1 MPTIVAEVIPKVFC
15 VCVIV
20 RDYEEALTLF
30 INRKAREK
38 FDILMDSIDAAPV
51 IPPCQTSDPDL
62 WFSDFEEKSKYRVA
76 KEFCNRCPVRRQ
88 CLEYALANEEQ
99 FGMFGGKTPRERRE
113 LLKTRK
119 SPA

>member
-1 MPTIVAEVIPKVFC
+1 MPTIVAEVIPNVFC

-30 INRKAREK
+30 INRQAREK
-38 FDILMDSIDAAPV
+38 FDILMDAIDAAPV
-51 IPPCQTSDPDL
+51 IPPCQNTDPDL
-62 WFSDFEEKSKYRVA
+62 WFSTDESRTKYILARNL
-76 KEFCNRCPVRRQ
+76 CNRCPVRRQ

-99 FGMFGGKTPRERRE
+99 FGMFGGTTPRDRQK
-113 LLKTRK
+113 LLKARN